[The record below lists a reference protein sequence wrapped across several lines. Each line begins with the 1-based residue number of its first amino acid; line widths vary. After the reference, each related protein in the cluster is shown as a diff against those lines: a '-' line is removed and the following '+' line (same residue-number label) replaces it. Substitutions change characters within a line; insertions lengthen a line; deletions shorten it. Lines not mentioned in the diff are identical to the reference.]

1 VLGQVAKMT
10 SSHTIRPDDYSGNI
24 GLKVYPN
31 ILLLDF
37 EKAVEQSKILSKS
50 LGISHF
56 DRKYNTN
63 VQTLESDLRAASDRF
78 V

>member
-1 VLGQVAKMT
+1 MLGQVAKMT

-37 EKAVEQSKILSKS
+37 EKAVEQSKILGKN
-50 LGISHF
+50 LMISRF
-56 DRKYNTN
+56 SRKYNTN
-63 VQTLESDLRAASDRF
+63 VRTLESALKVGGHRF
-78 V
+78 I